1 MGRRPASFIVVA
13 LVCGMTAAASAAAP
27 AWSTDRATSTVTMY
41 ATQQGEWFDG
51 VFADFDATIEFDP
64 ANPADGR
71 IVGIVRTN
79 SIDTGDSQKDAY
91 VRQYLEV
98 DAFAEARFESTTIE
112 ANGDDFIARGQLTLV
127 GRTRPAVL
135 QFRFDT
141 DETTDRARFF
151 GEININRF
159 EFDIASDIDTN
170 RAGQLVTVQIELD
183 LDR

>member
-1 MGRRPASFIVVA
+1 MHQSLMTFAGIALAGSLATVV
-13 LVCGMTAAASAAAP
+13 SAAVP
-27 AWSTDRATSTVTMY
+27 DWSTDRTTSTVTMY

-64 ANPADGR
+64 ASPGDGR
-71 IVGIVRTN
+71 IEGIVRTN

-112 ANGDDFIARGQLTLV
+112 ANGDAFVARGELTLV

-135 QFRFDT
+135 QFRFT
-141 DETTDRARFF
+141 AGESADRANFF
-151 GEININRF
+151 GEISIDRF
-159 EFDIASDIDTN
+159 EFDIASDIDTG
-170 RAGQLVTVQIELD
+170 RAGRVVTVQIELD
-183 LDR
+183 LAR